1 MKKISVE
8 TLLKTIRD
16 NYDKYIDEGFDVP
29 EVQIEHG
36 NGSIK
41 LLLDDKVGEFNSLLL
56 INKDKSGVVE
66 FMGRTDV
73 RGEIFNYNMVTTPD
87 EIAEIVDGLFQFFV
101 GFHYTQCS
109 NLDDKYYTEFHS
121 ETGPMFGNYENTV
134 FDI

>member
-16 NYDKYIDEGFDVP
+16 NYNKYVDEGFDVP

-41 LLLDDKVGEFNSLLL
+41 LLINDEADEFNSLLL
-56 INKDKSGVVE
+56 INKDEFGVE

-101 GFHYTQCS
+101 GFNYTQFS
-109 NLDDKYYTEFHS
+109 NLNDNYYTEFHS
-121 ETGPMFGNYENTV
+121 ETGPMFGNYEDTV

>member
-16 NYDKYIDEGFDVP
+16 NYVKYVDEGFDVP

-41 LLLDDKVGEFNSLLL
+41 LLINDEADEFNSLLL
-56 INKDKSGVVE
+56 INKDEFGVE

-101 GFHYTQCS
+101 GFNYTQFS
-109 NLDDKYYTEFHS
+109 NLNDNYYTEFHS
-121 ETGPMFGNYENTV
+121 ETGPMFGNYEDTV